1 MDGQG
6 FHKQIQNIPPD
17 QVYMY
22 LHTRKDGLSAR
33 EVRDRLA
40 EVGSNTLEKTKRFV
54 WLKSLGRQFTNF
66 FSVLLDISAGI
77 CFIADYVQP
86 GEGMNILGW
95 ALLGVSILNA
105 MFSFIQE
112 YRAERAMEELQKF
125 LPQRVMVRRGGKEN
139 EILAE
144 QLVPGDLLIVREGD
158 KVPADARLVE
168 TQDLVVNNAPL
179 TGESHPVYLTFS
191 AQDTTITESTN
202 VMFAGCMIKK
212 GRGLAVVFATGART
226 EFGKI
231 ATLSHKVKRVSSPLD
246 IETAHM
252 VRVLTIIAVSMGA
265 IFFTYGVISGRSLWI
280 NLVFMMGIIVANVP
294 EGLLPTFTLSLAMGS
309 LRMAKRNVLVKGLN
323 AVETLGAVHVICTDK
338 TGTLTQNLMAVTSVR
353 DAINGD
359 EMEAGATTDA
369 LGKAIIASDVRQSG
383 AGLSG
388 DPLDVAIAERY
399 IKLGGNFIAINDNT
413 IRQFSFDDEKRR
425 AGGIT
430 NRNGKHIYCVKGA
443 WESLRPLI
451 TKIAKPGRGKGEI
464 ININDSRL
472 RQAEAVMHQMT
483 SSGQRVIALA
493 YRELLDAPRNEISQE
508 DCENDLV
515 LLGFVGAEDPIRKE
529 VPDAVSKCHTA
540 GINVVMITGDHPET
554 AEAIARRVGIIAA
567 DAAPGATVLTGAELA
582 RIGKTDL
589 VERLKQGVNIFA
601 RTTPEQKWKVVSAFH
616 EMDRVVAVT
625 GDGVNDAPALKAA
638 DVGIAMGKSGTD
650 VAREAAQVI
659 LLDDNF
665 ASIVGGIEEGRT
677 IFNNIRKFTN
687 YVLVSNGP
695 EILPYLIFM
704 LFPVPLA
711 MTVIQILAIDLGTDI
726 VPSMGLGQEKPD
738 PDTMKQPPRER
749 HQGLLTWPLI
759 AHSYLFLGLIEA
771 AFALSLFFW
780 VLSDGGWVYGAELS
794 VRDPLYLSATG
805 ITLSSIILMQ
815 IGNLF
820 GRRSRTGS
828 GLTLDFLNNPL
839 LVGGIVFE
847 IIFSWAILYFPPLS
861 NVLGTGPVDLTI
873 YAISWIGPFLIF
885 GLDYLRKKTLMHIF

>member
-309 LRMAKRNVLVKGLN
+309 LRMAKRNVLVKGLS
-323 AVETLGAVHVICTDK
+323 AVETLGAVHVICNDNPVSIP
-338 TGTLTQNLMAVTSVR
+338 QIWMAVTS
-353 DAINGD
+353 
-359 EMEAGATTDA
+359 
-369 LGKAIIASDVRQSG
+369 
-383 AGLSG
+383 
-388 DPLDVAIAERY
+388 
-399 IKLGGNFIAINDNT
+399 
-413 IRQFSFDDEKRR
+413 
-425 AGGIT
+425 
-430 NRNGKHIYCVKGA
+430 
-443 WESLRPLI
+443 
-451 TKIAKPGRGKGEI
+451 
-464 ININDSRL
+464 
-472 RQAEAVMHQMT
+472 
-483 SSGQRVIALA
+483 
-493 YRELLDAPRNEISQE
+493 
-508 DCENDLV
+508 
-515 LLGFVGAEDPIRKE
+515 
-529 VPDAVSKCHTA
+529 
-540 GINVVMITGDHPET
+540 
-554 AEAIARRVGIIAA
+554 
-567 DAAPGATVLTGAELA
+567 
-582 RIGKTDL
+582 
-589 VERLKQGVNIFA
+589 
-601 RTTPEQKWKVVSAFH
+601 
-616 EMDRVVAVT
+616 
-625 GDGVNDAPALKAA
+625 
-638 DVGIAMGKSGTD
+638 
-650 VAREAAQVI
+650 
-659 LLDDNF
+659 
-665 ASIVGGIEEGRT
+665 
-677 IFNNIRKFTN
+677 
-687 YVLVSNGP
+687 
-695 EILPYLIFM
+695 
-704 LFPVPLA
+704 
-711 MTVIQILAIDLGTDI
+711 
-726 VPSMGLGQEKPD
+726 
-738 PDTMKQPPRER
+738 
-749 HQGLLTWPLI
+749 
-759 AHSYLFLGLIEA
+759 
-771 AFALSLFFW
+771 
-780 VLSDGGWVYGAELS
+780 
-794 VRDPLYLSATG
+794 
-805 ITLSSIILMQ
+805 
-815 IGNLF
+815 
-820 GRRSRTGS
+820 
-828 GLTLDFLNNPL
+828 
-839 LVGGIVFE
+839 
-847 IIFSWAILYFPPLS
+847 
-861 NVLGTGPVDLTI
+861 
-873 YAISWIGPFLIF
+873 
-885 GLDYLRKKTLMHIF
+885 

>member
-451 TKIAKPGRGKGEI
+451 TKIAKPGGGKGEI
-464 ININDSRL
+464 VNINDSRL